1 MKYFI
6 GAVLLIGACW
16 FLYVNV
22 RKLIRTIKERKA
34 KKKEDEASRE
44 SINQDAT
51 NGGDKA

>member
-16 FLYVNV
+16 FLYINV

-44 SINQDAT
+44 SVDSVT
-51 NGGDKA
+51 KDGSDKA